1 MNRNRTVSVMELSQK
16 GERMLTA
23 ENTCLVVIDIQEKLL
38 PVMAEPERVVKN
50 AAVLIQIAKVLD
62 IPILWCQQVPKALGP
77 TVGEL
82 SALLEG
88 VEPINKSSFSCG
100 GDEQF
105 IEQIDA
111 LKSRT
116 AILCGIESHVCVFQ
130 TAMDLIQHGLYVHV
144 VADATSSRTQ
154 ENKTIGLNRIAKEGA
169 VISSTEMLLFE
180 LLRNAK
186 HEKFRELAKLIK

>member
-1 MNRNRTVSVMELSQK
+1 MKLPQK

-23 ENTCLVVIDIQEKLL
+23 ENTCLIVIDIQEKLL
-38 PVMAEPERVVKN
+38 PVMQDPEQVVKN
-50 AAVLIQIAKVLD
+50 TSVLIQAAKSLS
-62 IPILWCQQVPKALGP
+62 IPILWCQQAPKALGP

-82 SALLEG
+82 SSLLEDL
-88 VEPINKSSFSCG
+88 EPINKSSFSCG

-111 LKSRT
+111 LKPWT
-116 AILCGIESHVCVFQ
+116 AILCGIETHVCVFQ
-130 TAMDLIQHGLYVHV
+130 TAMDLIQKGLDVHV
-144 VADATSSRTQ
+144 IADATSSRTK
-154 ENKTIGLNRIAKEGA
+154 ENKDSGINRMAKEGA

>member
-1 MNRNRTVSVMELSQK
+1 
-16 GERMLTA
+16 MLTTQ
-23 ENTCLVVIDIQEKLL
+23 NTCLVLIDIQEKLL
-38 PVMAEPERVVKN
+38 PVMSDPEQVVKN
-50 AAVLIQIAKVLD
+50 TSVLIQAAKSLN

-82 SALLEG
+82 SSLLDG
-88 VEPINKSSFSCG
+88 VEPINKSSFSGG

-111 LKSRT
+111 LKPRT
-116 AILCGIESHVCVFQ
+116 AILCGIETHVCVFQ
-130 TAMDLIQHGLYVHV
+130 TATDLIRKGLDVHV
-144 VADATSSRTQ
+144 IADATSSRTQ
-154 ENKTIGLNRIAKEGA
+154 KNSDIGINRMAKEGA